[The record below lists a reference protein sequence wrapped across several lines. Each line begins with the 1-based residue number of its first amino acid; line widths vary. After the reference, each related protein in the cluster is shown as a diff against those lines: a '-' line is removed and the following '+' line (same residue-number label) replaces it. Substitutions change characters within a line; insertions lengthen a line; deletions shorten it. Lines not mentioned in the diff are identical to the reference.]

1 MGGGWRRVEEGGWR
15 VGGGWWRVE
24 EGGGVRRRVEEE
36 LRDGEREVEG
46 EADMLREE
54 ERKGGVTSP

>member
-1 MGGGWRRVEEGGWR
+1 MEEGEGGW
-15 VGGGWWRVE
+15 E

-46 EADMLREE
+46 EADRLREE
-54 ERKGGVTSP
+54 ERKGGVRSSPSP